1 MEAFSPTPPDWREI
15 ATHADGFCCPDCH
28 ANSTAATA
36 AWIDRRSP
44 VFIEN
49 RKRKWQ
55 EFYLCQC
62 GKAWWGWS
70 NDRTPNEFAVG
81 VGEASASAEASSTEN
96 RSPYN
101 NEDSD
106 IDYDSFFGY
115 F

>member
-1 MEAFSPTPPDWREI
+1 MEAFSPTPPDWRER
-15 ATHADGFCCPDCH
+15 ATHAEGFCCPQCR
-28 ANSTAATA
+28 ASSSEATA
-36 AWIDRRSP
+36 VWLDRRSP
-44 VFIEN
+44 VYIEN

-62 GKAWWGWS
+62 DTAWWGWS
-70 NDRTPNEFAVG
+70 NEREPNEFADR
-81 VGEASASAEASSTEN
+81 T
-96 RSPYN
+96 PY